1 MKLKEQQP
9 SMNIDEQLEN
19 LKAIGLKIDD
29 EDYARQIL
37 NDISYFRISLLVIS
51 VEMTLGKYSSAL

>member
-1 MKLKEQQP
+1 MELKEHQP
-9 SMNIDEQLEN
+9 SMSVDEQLEN

-37 NDISYFRISLLVIS
+37 NDISYFRLIKAY
-51 VEMTLGKYSSAL
+51 G